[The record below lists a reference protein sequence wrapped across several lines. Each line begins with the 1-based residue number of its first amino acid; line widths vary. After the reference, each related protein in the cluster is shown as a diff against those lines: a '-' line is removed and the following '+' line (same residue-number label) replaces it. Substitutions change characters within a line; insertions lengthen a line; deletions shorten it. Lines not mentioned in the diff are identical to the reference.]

1 MGKVEVK
8 ERKQA
13 NWEEPLIYEY
23 HTPGRRGVDFPQ
35 LDSDLEQALEDALQS
50 LPSSLLR
57 DELPRLPEVSEIDVI
72 RHYTRLSQMN
82 YGVDSGIY
90 PLGSCTMKHNPKLN
104 EEVAALLEASDI
116 HPYQNID
123 TVQGALRIMYELEQ
137 WLKELSGMDAVTLHP
152 AAGAHGEFVGVL
164 VIRAYHAKRG
174 ELGQRTEMIVP
185 DSAHG
190 TNPASAAMAGFEV
203 IEIPS
208 GDDGCV
214 DLDALE
220 AALSEKTAGLMLTN
234 PNTLGLFE
242 KDIKDIARMVHDA
255 GGLLYYDGANLNP
268 LLGRIRPG
276 DMGFDVC
283 HFNLHKSFSTPHGGG
298 GPGAGPVGVKAFLD
312 PFLPIP
318 RVKKTDDRYYL
329 DDDYPESIG
338 KVRSYHASFAV
349 LLRAYAYIY
358 RMGLEGLKTSSE
370 LAVLNANYLYH
381 HVRQIK
387 GFEVIHAPERRRW
400 HEFVVSARPML
411 KDTGVSAL
419 DVSKRLQDFGMHPP
433 TIYFPLIVPEALMI
447 EPTETESKQ
456 ELDFFIAAL
465 KQISNEAYS
474 EANAKLHQA
483 PYNTSRRLVNDVLAA
498 RKPVL
503 SRRMATDEEKK

>member
-1 MGKVEVK
+1 MRKNEVK

-23 HTPGRRGVDFPQ
+23 HTPGRRGIDFPT
-35 LDSDLEQALEDALQS
+35 LDSELVSTLSGALQS
-50 LPSSLLR
+50 LPASLKR
-57 DELPRLPEVSEIDVI
+57 DDLPNLPEVSEIDVI

-104 EEVAALLEASDI
+104 EELASLPQAADI
-116 HPYQNID
+116 HPLQETE

-137 WLKELSGMDAVTLHP
+137 WLKELSGMDAVSLHP
-152 AAGAHGEFVGVL
+152 SAGAQGEFVGVL

-174 ELGQRTEMIVP
+174 ELNQRTEMIVP

-203 IEIPS
+203 IEVPS
-208 GDDGCV
+208 GEDGCV
-214 DLDALE
+214 DLSALE

-242 KDIKDIARMVHDA
+242 KDIKKIAQMVHDV

-298 GPGAGPVGVKAFLD
+298 GPGAGPVGVKAHLEA
-312 PFLPIP
+312 FLPIP
-318 RVKKTDDRYYL
+318 RVKKDGDRYYL
-329 DDDYPESIG
+329 DENYPDSIG
-338 KVRSYHASFAV
+338 KVRGFHASFAV
-349 LLRAYAYIY
+349 ALRAHAYVH
-358 RMGLEGLKTSSE
+358 RMGLEGLKRSSE
-370 LAVLNANYLYH
+370 QAVLNANYLYH

-387 GFEVIHAPERRRW
+387 GFEVLHAPERRRW

-411 KDTGVSAL
+411 KETGVSAQHI
-419 DVSKRLQDFGMHPP
+419 SKRLQDFGIHPP
-433 TIYFPLIVPEALMI
+433 TVYFPLIVPEALMI
-447 EPTETESKQ
+447 EPTETETKQ

-465 KQISNEAYS
+465 RKISDEAYS
-474 EANAKLHQA
+474 GEAEKIQEA
-483 PYNTSRRLVNDVLAA
+483 PHNTSRYLVDEVLAA
-498 RKPVL
+498 RNPLL
-503 SRRMATDEEKK
+503 SRRMSDKE

>member
-1 MGKVEVK
+1 MSNIAIK

-13 NWEEPLIYEY
+13 SWEEPLIYEY
-23 HTPGRRGVDFPQ
+23 HAPGKRGIDFPK
-35 LDSDLEQALEDALQS
+35 LDSDLEETFNRAIQS
-50 LPSSLLR
+50 LPSSLKR
-57 DELPRLPEVSEIDVI
+57 TDVPNLPEVSEIDVI

-104 EEVAALLEASDI
+104 EELASLPQVADI
-116 HPYQNID
+116 HPLQETE
-123 TVQGALRIMYELEQ
+123 TVQGALRILYELEQ
-137 WLKELSGMDAVTLHP
+137 WLKELSGMDAVSLHP
-152 AAGAHGEFVGVL
+152 SAGAHGEFVGVL

-174 ELGQRTEMIVP
+174 ELKQRTEMIVP

-208 GDDGCV
+208 GEDGCV

-220 AALSEKTAGLMLTN
+220 AVLSERTAGLMLTN

-242 KDIKDIARMVHDA
+242 KDIKEIARMVHEV

-298 GPGAGPVGVKAFLD
+298 GPGAGPVGVKAHLE

-318 RVKKTDDRYYL
+318 RVKKDGDRYYL
-329 DDDYPESIG
+329 DDSSYPDSIG
-338 KVRSYHASFAV
+338 KVRGFHSSFAV
-349 LLRAYAYIY
+349 ALRAHAYIY
-358 RMGLEGLKTSSE
+358 RMGLEGLKKSSE

-381 HVRQIK
+381 HVKQIK
-387 GFEVIHAPERRRW
+387 GFEVLHAPERHRW

-411 KDTGVSAL
+411 KETGVSAL
-419 DVSKRLQDFGMHPP
+419 DISKRLQDFGMHPP
-433 TIYFPLIVPEALMI
+433 TVYFPLIVPEALMI
-447 EPTETESKQ
+447 EPTETESKH
-456 ELDFFIAAL
+456 ELDFFIEVL
-465 KQISNEAYS
+465 KKISDEAYS
-474 EANAKLHQA
+474 GTTDKLHQA
-483 PYNTSRRLVNDVLAA
+483 PHNTSRHLVDEVLAA

-503 SRRMATDEEKK
+503 SRRMADKQ